1 MPKGTTASNDYL
13 KMLYQAAAI
22 ANIADNAASAPLT
35 NIYAALHSA
44 WPGVGGDQSTSE
56 VSYTG
61 YGRVAVAR
69 SGSGWAVTG
78 NSVSPVAQIN
88 FGQCTGGTATASF
101 WSTGV
106 GASGA
111 TKMLH
116 FGPIGTK
123 LGPFTA
129 IAAGDVITIP
139 GLSGLAVDDRIAFFA
154 GDPAGLPTGITEGTV
169 YWVKTVSGNDI
180 TVSTTQGGA
189 AVDITAAGD
198 GLAWKITPIAISSGV
213 TPGLGTGSTIVD
225 A

>member
-1 MPKGTTASNDYL
+1 MPKGTTSSNDYL
-13 KMLYQAAAI
+13 KLLYQAAAI
-22 ANIADNAASAPLT
+22 ANLADNAASAPLT
-35 NIYAALHSA
+35 NIYTALHSA
-44 WPGVGGDQSTSE
+44 YPGVGGDQSTSE
-56 VSYTG
+56 ISYTG

-88 FGQCTGGTATASF
+88 FGQCVGGTATAMF
-101 WSTGV
+101 WSTGTASA
-106 GASGA
+106 GAG
-111 TKMLH
+111 KLLH

-129 IAAGDVITIP
+129 IAAGDLVTIP
-139 GLSGLAVDDRIAFFA
+139 GLTGLSVDDRIAFFA
-154 GDPAGLPTGITEGTV
+154 GDPSGLPAGLTEGTV
-169 YWVKTVSGNDI
+169 YFVKTVSGNDI
-180 TVSTTQGGA
+180 TVSTTQGGTV
-189 AVDITAAGD
+189 VDITAAGD

>member
-13 KMLYQAAAI
+13 KLLYNATAI
-22 ANIADNAASAPLT
+22 GNIADNAAASPLT
-35 NIYAALHSA
+35 NLYASLMSA
-44 WPGVGGDQSTSE
+44 WPGVGGDQSTNE
-56 VSYTG
+56 ISYTG
-61 YGRVAVAR
+61 YARVAVAR
-69 SGSGWAVTG
+69 SGSGWTVTG

-88 FGQCTGGTATASF
+88 FGQCTGGTATAF
-101 WSTGV
+101 YFGV
-106 GASGA
+106 GTAVSG
-111 TKMLH
+111 TGKMLH

-139 GLSGLAVDDRIAFFA
+139 GLSGLAVDDRIAFFT
-154 GDPAGLPTGITEGTV
+154 GDPAGLPSGLTEGTV
-169 YWVKTVSGNDI
+169 YWVKTVSANDI

-213 TPGLGTGSTIVD
+213 TPGLGTGTTIVD

>member
-1 MPKGTTASNDYL
+1 MPKGTTSSNDYL
-13 KMLYQAAAI
+13 RLVYNATAI
-22 ANIADNAASAPLT
+22 GNIADNAAASPLT
-35 NIYAALHSA
+35 NLQVSLHSA
-44 WPGVGGDQSTSE
+44 YPGVGGDQTTGE
-56 VSYTG
+56 ISYTG
-61 YGRVAVAR
+61 YARVAVAR
-69 SGSGWAVTG
+69 SGSGWTVTG

-101 WSTGV
+101 FAV
-106 GASGA
+106 GTAASGA
-111 TKMLH
+111 GKLLH

-129 IAAGDVITIP
+129 LAAGDLITIP
-139 GLSGLAVDDRIAFFA
+139 GLSGVAVDDRIAFFNA
-154 GDPAGLPTGITEGTV
+154 DPAGLPTGIAEGTV

-189 AVDITAAGD
+189 TVDITAAGD